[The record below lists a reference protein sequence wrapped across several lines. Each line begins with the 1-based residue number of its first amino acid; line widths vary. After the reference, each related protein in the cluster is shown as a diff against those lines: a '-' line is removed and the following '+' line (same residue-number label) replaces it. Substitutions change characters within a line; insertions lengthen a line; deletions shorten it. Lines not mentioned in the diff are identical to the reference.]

1 MLDHYKTLIE
11 FSRWLSRKGNKYPR
25 PGCIPTTSEITTAI
39 KVISSKAK
47 VLSMINPDDL
57 LCVLTLA
64 NAGAVS
70 TGKSPS
76 SFKCIR
82 VVSKVINRLK
92 KCQDM
97 ESQQTTLQN

>member
-11 FSRWLSRKGNKYPR
+11 FSRWLSRTGNKYPR
-25 PGCIPTTSEITTAI
+25 PGCISTTSEITTAI

-47 VLSMINPDDL
+47 VSSMINPDDL

-64 NAGAVS
+64 KAGAES
-70 TGKSPS
+70 IGKSPK

-82 VVSKVINRLK
+82 TVSKIINRLN

-97 ESQQTTLQN
+97 ESQQTTPQS